1 MSNNNIQP
9 DSSEHKFDAIID
21 INSIRFL
28 KDKGWEISYNNIKE
42 KEIKEMNQISKKI

>member
-9 DSSEHKFDAIID
+9 DSSEHKYDEYDAIID

-42 KEIKEMNQISKKI
+42 KEIKEIL